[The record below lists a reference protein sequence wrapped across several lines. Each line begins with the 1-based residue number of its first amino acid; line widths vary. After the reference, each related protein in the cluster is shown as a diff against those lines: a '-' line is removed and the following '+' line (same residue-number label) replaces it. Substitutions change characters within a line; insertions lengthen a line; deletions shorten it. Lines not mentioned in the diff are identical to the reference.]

1 MLLGLLRFIAYGL
14 MFWFIYR
21 VVIGA
26 LRYLAGD
33 SQPKVPPRSEEPP
46 AQNKSDPSIYRDV
59 KDAQFKDLPDDT
71 QKPS

>member
-1 MLLGLLRFIAYGL
+1 MLFRLLRYLAFAL

-21 VVIGA
+21 VIVSA
-26 LRYLAGD
+26 FRYLAGD
-33 SQPKVPPRSEEPP
+33 SQREEPP
-46 AQNKSDPSIYRDV
+46 KPQEPPDQKKNDPSIYRDV